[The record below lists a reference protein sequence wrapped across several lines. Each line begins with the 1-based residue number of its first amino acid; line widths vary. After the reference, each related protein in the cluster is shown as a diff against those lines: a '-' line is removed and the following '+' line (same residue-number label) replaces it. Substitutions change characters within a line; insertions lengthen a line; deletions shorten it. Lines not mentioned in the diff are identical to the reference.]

1 MTITKKHLKELA
13 DIVHKAQILEGLLA
27 AGGMPHGLAN
37 EITGEIKSFAKRH
50 AKHFDESRWSDHMHK
65 RNQEDE
71 LANLITRQDE
81 LRANN
86 KWNMANDLS
95 PKIAGL
101 KRSLGIRAGS

>member
-13 DIVHKAQILEGLLA
+13 DIVLVARSLKSVEYTEGL
-27 AGGMPHGLAN
+27 
-37 EITGEIKSFAKRH
+37 IKRFAKRH
-50 AKHFDESRWSDHMHK
+50 APNFDESKWNDYMHNMQK
-65 RNQEDE
+65 KEEE

-101 KRSLGIRAGS
+101 KRSLGI

>member
-13 DIVHKAQILEGLLA
+13 DIVHKAQA
-27 AGGMPHGLAN
+27 QAP
-37 EITGEIKSFAKRH
+37 EIAEEIKSFAKRY
-50 AKHFDESRWSDHMHK
+50 APNFDESRWSDHMHK
-65 RNQEDE
+65 RKQEDE

>member
-13 DIVHKAQILEGLLA
+13 DIVHMAQSHAQQEIEQELATHLL
-27 AGGMPHGLAN
+27 
-37 EITGEIKSFAKRH
+37 TQEIKSFAKRH
-50 AKHFDESRWSDHMHK
+50 APNFDESRWNDHMHK
-65 RNQEDE
+65 RKQEDE